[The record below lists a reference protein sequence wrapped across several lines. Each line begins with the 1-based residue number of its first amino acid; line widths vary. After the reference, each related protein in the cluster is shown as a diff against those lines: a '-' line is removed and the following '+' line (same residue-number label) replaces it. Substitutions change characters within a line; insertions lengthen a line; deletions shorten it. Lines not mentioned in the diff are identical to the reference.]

1 MGATSWRQLDRQ
13 FTIEGGWVFGL
24 GDLFQKFGEVAT
36 AKELHDLWMTCRI
49 YANKRTH
56 SARVKDAG
64 NGKTKGKGAGKGK
77 TKGTGTGIGKG
88 TWPLAG
94 TPKGKGKGTRKG

>member
-1 MGATSWRQLDRQ
+1 MTGLTAPGRCRKKAITILKASFHDEEGRFRSRPLAAWSPASRWTYTSAEIAMGATSWRQLDRQ

-49 YANKRTH
+49 YAK
-56 SARVKDAG
+56 
-64 NGKTKGKGAGKGK
+64 
-77 TKGTGTGIGKG
+77 
-88 TWPLAG
+88 
-94 TPKGKGKGTRKG
+94 